1 MYSMSSEEDEKRKER
16 HREAQ
21 RRYEERHKEEVRER
35 KKLWWKKE
43 RKIRKMLDIARRLIR
58 EEEGLNLSREKVI
71 SLLFYYYGFIR
82 FGSKRGRE
90 GLEKIGLRDP
100 SRIHPSVLSHGQE

>member
-1 MYSMSSEEDEKRKER
+1 MSSEGDERRR

-43 RKIRKMLDIARRLIR
+43 RKIRKMLDKTR
-58 EEEGLNLSREKVI
+58 EIIGEKEGLNLSREKVI
-71 SLLFYYYGFIR
+71 SFLFYYWGFIR
-82 FGSKRGRE
+82 LGSKTARE
-90 GLEKIGLRDP
+90 GLEKMGLKDP
-100 SRIHPSVLSHGQE
+100 FRIHPSVLSGVKRSS